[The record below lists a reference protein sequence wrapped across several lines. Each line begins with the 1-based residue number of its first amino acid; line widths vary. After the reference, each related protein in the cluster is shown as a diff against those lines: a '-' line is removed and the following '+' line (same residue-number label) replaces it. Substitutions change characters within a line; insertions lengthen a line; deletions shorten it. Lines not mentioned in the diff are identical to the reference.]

1 MGERYE
7 IVVDF
12 SGYEGQN
19 ITVHNARGVPGNL
32 DYSATDLVTRFVVGE
47 TVTDDTNNGEVP
59 SSLRYIPPAP
69 DVSVTKNFTF
79 TRIGDEWL
87 INGVGWAD
95 VEHRILTRP
104 ILGTD
109 EIWELR
115 HGGGNATHPVHIH
128 LVDFQVLSR
137 VGGRNAVMPYEA
149 AGMKDVVWVSPG
161 EVVRV
166 VARYAPW
173 KGV

>member
-7 IVVDF
+7 IIVDF
-12 SGYEGQN
+12 TGYEGR
-19 ITVHNARGVPGNL
+19 TFTMKNAPGVIGNV
-32 DYSATDLVTRFVVGE
+32 DYAATDRVMRFLV
-47 TVTDDTNNGEVP
+47 DDTKSYPTTNGPVP
-59 SSLRYIPPAP
+59 STLRYISPPP
-69 DVSVTKNFTF
+69 ETSVTKNFTF
-79 TRIGDEWL
+79 TRIGDEWV

-95 VEHRILTRP
+95 IEHRILTRP
-104 ILGTD
+104 TLGAD

-137 VGGRNAVMPYEA
+137 IGGRNVVQPYEA
-149 AGMKDVVWVSPG
+149 AGMKDIVWIAPG
-161 EVVRV
+161 ETVRV